1 MYGKKIKE
9 KKEKKNYMCMS
20 VNVIVCRDATLDN
33 YIRTVMYVPVSFY
46 CVDWCGLGYLIV

>member
-9 KKEKKNYMCMS
+9 KFFFFFYMCMS

>member
-1 MYGKKIKE
+1 
-9 KKEKKNYMCMS
+9 MS

>member
-9 KKEKKNYMCMS
+9 KKKKKNYRCMS